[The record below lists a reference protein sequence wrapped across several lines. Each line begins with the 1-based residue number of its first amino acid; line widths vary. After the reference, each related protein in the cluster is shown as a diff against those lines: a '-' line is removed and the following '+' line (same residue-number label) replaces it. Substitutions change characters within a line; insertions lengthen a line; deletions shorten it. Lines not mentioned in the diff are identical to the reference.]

1 MYPQFKNAVGTL
13 SENDMTM
20 YLKVYGYTTM
30 FSAIFAKGDNYGDF
44 LFASEGNETLPGRG
58 LP

>member
-13 SENDMTM
+13 SENDMSK
-20 YLKVYGYTTM
+20 YLKVYRYTTM
-30 FSAIFAKGDNYGDF
+30 FSAIFAKGDNCRDF
-44 LFASEGNETLPGRG
+44 LFASLVNETLPGRG